1 MNVDLMFE
9 AGKRVGEY
17 VGDMF
22 VAGDMFDGERV
33 FIEIVSKELMI
44 PDIDMFGPLIIGFWV
59 GDSLGD
65 FVVRVQ
71 DRRR

>member
-1 MNVDLMFE
+1 MNVDLMFK

-33 FIEIVSKELMI
+33 FIEIVSKEMI

>member
-33 FIEIVSKELMI
+33 FIEIVSKEMI